1 MVNVVSGQEEH
12 AYNDFAMAV
21 PSIIFAE
28 IAVAIGGLWGDK
40 NRCNR
45 RRGTGR
51 RPCIIRATKPGI
63 CL

>member
-1 MVNVVSGQEEH
+1 MINVASGQEEH

-45 RRGTGR
+45 
-51 RPCIIRATKPGI
+51 
-63 CL
+63 